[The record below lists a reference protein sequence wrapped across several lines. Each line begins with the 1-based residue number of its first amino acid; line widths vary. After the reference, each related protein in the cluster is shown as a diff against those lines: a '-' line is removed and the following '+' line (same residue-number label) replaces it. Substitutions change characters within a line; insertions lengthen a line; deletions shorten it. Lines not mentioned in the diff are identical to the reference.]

1 METKFLQQSDKNSRT
16 IGITNMGE
24 RRFKMSTVFF
34 VIMLLLALTLVGSL
48 GGVLNLLVAMVIW
61 MVVGNVAGQI
71 IRGEDYGV
79 VGNIALGLAGGFV
92 GTHLFRILGWHGI
105 LGLPIIG
112 YIIAGVIGAL
122 LFIFLMRL
130 VDKNFAK

>member
-1 METKFLQQSDKNSRT
+1 
-16 IGITNMGE
+16 MG
-24 RRFKMSTVFF
+24 TVFF
-34 VIMLLLALTLVGSL
+34 VLMFILALTLIKSMG
-48 GGVLNLLVAMVIW
+48 LVQLIIAMLIW
-61 MVVGNVAGQI
+61 MLVGNVAGQI

-79 VGNIALGLAGGFV
+79 IGNIALGLAGGFV

-112 YIIAGVIGAL
+112 YIIPGVVGAL
-122 LFIFLMRL
+122 LFIYMMRF